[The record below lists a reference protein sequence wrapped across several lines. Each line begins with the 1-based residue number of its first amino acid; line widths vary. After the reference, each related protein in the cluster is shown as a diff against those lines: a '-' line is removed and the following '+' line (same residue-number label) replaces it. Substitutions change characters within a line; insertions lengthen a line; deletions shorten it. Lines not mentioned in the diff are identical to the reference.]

1 MKLLSFSN
9 SDFQLLY
16 FQGGDEVQF
25 RLINDAYNRLISH
38 IDTLEVIEAE
48 AELSNTSVIIEIS
61 KHSIPKWLD
70 KLKAYGKPK
79 TTNVANTIFQVGIL
93 KPFQKRPF
101 GMAIPLTLTSINHEV

>member
-1 MKLLSFSN
+1 M
-9 SDFQLLY
+9 
-16 FQGGDEVQF
+16 
-25 RLINDAYNRLISH
+25 
-38 IDTLEVIEAE
+38 EVIEAE

-93 KPFQKRPF
+93 NQAVSKT
-101 GMAIPLTLTSINHEV
+101 ALAVPLTLTSINHEI